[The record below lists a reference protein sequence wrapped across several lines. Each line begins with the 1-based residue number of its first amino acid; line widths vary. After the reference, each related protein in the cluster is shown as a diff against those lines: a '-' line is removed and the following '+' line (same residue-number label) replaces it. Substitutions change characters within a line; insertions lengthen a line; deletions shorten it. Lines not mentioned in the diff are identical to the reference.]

1 MTNIASMN
9 IICSLG
15 DTATRT
21 TLMLAHALFIAKADI
36 LRLGSL
42 LFCATHSS
50 EVPVL
55 RSSVMEDRVTR
66 IENKFDELSSKFDQ
80 LALTLQAVAQPSIEA
95 TQRASE
101 TSVPNQAP
109 QEESVPDQAFAPEAP
124 APQSADAP
132 ELAAGST
139 LGQATAAQPCPVDV
153 QAEYAAI
160 RDAYQRVKLPPDLRL
175 NDSRSGLRRQDQA
188 QFNALVKSARF
199 VETGFKVL
207 AQMKADDISSNVK
220 RDLDSLFAI
229 HLAHMR
235 YIQNEYSSL
244 IVQGNFDPTTSR
256 LFRQLQRESSGLTG
270 EAIENLQ
277 RAAGVTGERVRG
289 ASGSGR
295 TTPAGGSGPDRRQ
308 QSERTYAAVY
318 PRARRSGWRYG
329 SVSRKSRKMCYRI

>member
-1 MTNIASMN
+1 
-9 IICSLG
+9 
-15 DTATRT
+15 
-21 TLMLAHALFIAKADI
+21 MLAHALLAKADI

-55 RSSVMEDRVTR
+55 RSSVMEDRVAR

-124 APQSADAP
+124 APQSAAAP

-207 AQMKADDISSNVK
+207 AQMKANDISSNVK

-277 RAAGVTGERVRG
+277 RAAGI
-289 ASGSGR
+289 
-295 TTPAGGSGPDRRQ
+295 
-308 QSERTYAAVY
+308 AAVTQRASAAQTTQSRWSSFRGRGRGRGRY
-318 PRARRSGWRYG
+318 PRSSNSDFFDRYTSRQPFPARREAEHDGRD
-329 SVSRKSRKMCYRI
+329 